1 MEIPLLFSARDA
13 LSVSVD
19 VFGGTELVFVNLS
32 EDAASFQMQVSF
44 SIPHAAQNGVMLSVT
59 GVGQHSAIEGTAE
72 ETACVAAI
80 QVLQQ
85 EHGFTVLDYSI
96 FRVWY
101 CKERFTA
108 FLEKLQNG
116 RGTLADV
123 LSTSAVVFD
132 LIRSTFRFFG
142 RKIGDLSAVGAEGT
156 VRNSAGACADH
167 LQILYAQAM
176 NGHTTRAE
184 EFEEINEPGD
194 LSSLLTAAGFS
205 VLGDEPDRTK
215 LSGALEELLNRAAT
229 VLGYEPPEFEM
240 RNQDIR
246 FKCYV
251 KFVSAGNGQGRTFTA
266 FGKVAYDA
274 VTARHTALYNSLLAF
289 TVNYNVVIFDPNRNA
304 YLFSKDRVDEVGADL
319 GVLGRLGSSTCAS
332 VQRMM
337 GSVNVMI
344 AVYSSRFH
352 GHPIGELLLARLQS
366 LRSAL
371 EDCLGTITPLVRT
384 MNEEA
389 FVGMLPY

>member
-1 MEIPLLFSARDA
+1 
-13 LSVSVD
+13 
-19 VFGGTELVFVNLS
+19 
-32 EDAASFQMQVSF
+32 
-44 SIPHAAQNGVMLSVT
+44 
-59 GVGQHSAIEGTAE
+59 
-72 ETACVAAI
+72 
-80 QVLQQ
+80 
-85 EHGFTVLDYSI
+85 
-96 FRVWY
+96 
-101 CKERFTA
+101 
-108 FLEKLQNG
+108 
-116 RGTLADV
+116 
-123 LSTSAVVFD
+123 
-132 LIRSTFRFFG
+132 
-142 RKIGDLSAVGAEGT
+142 
-156 VRNSAGACADH
+156 
-167 LQILYAQAM
+167 M

-205 VLGDEPDRTK
+205 VPDDEPDRTK

-344 AVYSSRFH
+344 AVYSSTFH